1 MKKIKIIVLVIVII
15 IAAFFIFKNSNKK
28 EEIIVVD
35 NNPVVTVDEPLVV
48 LNSFETKTIKE
59 ADQYTKFDIKYPK
72 FNKVTGLNA
81 ELDNFIKERIDE
93 HKQISKENWLA
104 RYETGDDIQ
113 EFPSDDEKF
122 VFYCDYDVIQSNS
135 SYISF
140 ALKYG
145 GFTGGAH
152 GYEVKLSYAYDLKNN
167 RYLALKDL
175 FNDPNYL
182 TYVSTESRKSL
193 INQYIEKADEEGEK
207 EYFNSLIESINW
219 GTEPKEDNFKSF
231 TFTKDKVKIYFSQYQ
246 VGPYSLGMPEVEIV
260 RK

>member
-1 MKKIKIIVLVIVII
+1 MKIIKIIFLIVII
-15 IAAFFIFKNSNKK
+15 IISAFFIFKNKK
-28 EEIIVVD
+28 EEIII
-35 NNPVVTVDEPLVV
+35 NNNEVIIIDEPLVV

-59 ADQYTKFDIKYPK
+59 GDQYTKFDIKYPK
-72 FNKVTGLNA
+72 FNKAPELNS
-81 ELDNFIKERIDE
+81 ELDNFIKERMVE
-93 HKQISKENWLA
+93 HKDISKENWQA

-122 VFYCDYDVIQSNS
+122 VFYCDFDVVQSNS

-140 ALKYG
+140 VLKYG
-145 GFTGGAH
+145 GYTGGAH

-167 RYLALKDL
+167 KYLELKDL

-182 TYVSTESRKSL
+182 TYVSEESRKSL
-193 INQYIEKADEEGEK
+193 INQYIEKAEEEGEK
-207 EYFNSLIESINW
+207 EYFDSLIESINL
-219 GTEPKEDNFKSF
+219 GTEPKVDNFKSF

-246 VGPYSLGMPEVEIV
+246 VGPYAIGMPEVEVV